1 MVSSTLIQNSICTER
16 QRIVR
21 AKQGGKGSGRGG
33 RWGGA
38 GLTEQQLWR
47 RRRTEHPA
55 WRPASILRLEPVSST
70 TPAFCS
76 ALRADGKTQREALA
90 QALGAGGLPAPV
102 ALPVGR
108 IRVASPALPPPSS
121 ILGGQSTMG
130 RESSRVTG
138 WAKKRS
144 TPEPIHNRT
153 DSIVP
158 SPDRTASGITGD
170 VALSVSALVKAGF
183 LYREIYSLRH
193 PKFHYA
199 KRRFPITSKCWQ
211 IYGVL
216 NVDEIIN

>member
-90 QALGAGGLPAPV
+90 QALGIWGP
-102 ALPVGR
+102 
-108 IRVASPALPPPSS
+108 VASPHPSPCRWVVSASPRLRCRPPLPFSEARARWVENLHELPD
-121 ILGGQSTMG
+121 GQRSG
-130 RESSRVTG
+130 RRPN
-138 WAKKRS
+138 RS
-144 TPEPIHNRT
+144 TIGWT
-153 DSIVP
+153 
-158 SPDRTASGITGD
+158 
-170 VALSVSALVKAGF
+170 VSFIRRIGRPAG
-183 LYREIYSLRH
+183 
-193 PKFHYA
+193 
-199 KRRFPITSKCWQ
+199 
-211 IYGVL
+211 
-216 NVDEIIN
+216 

>member
-1 MVSSTLIQNSICTER
+1 VERDSRSSNCGGGGGPSTLPG
-16 QRIVR
+16 V
-21 AKQGGKGSGRGG
+21 
-33 RWGGA
+33 
-38 GLTEQQLWR
+38 
-47 RRRTEHPA
+47 
-55 WRPASILRLEPVSST
+55 RPASILRLEPVSST

-158 SPDRTASGITGD
+158 SSDRTASGITGD
-170 VALSVSALVKAGF
+170 VALSVSPLLKAGF
-183 LYREIYSLRH
+183 LYREIYSLR
-193 PKFHYA
+193 PL
-199 KRRFPITSKCWQ
+199 I
-211 IYGVL
+211 IVL
-216 NVDEIIN
+216 LEDFFLKDYPSTR